1 MQLITPDSFEALAF
15 ALNDLLTEQTACITA
30 DGYKRLTGDDLSVPI
45 TEGRIMIGNL
55 AARTNCTVAITDER
69 VVFTKNPTSDI
80 PQRTSDAKRHLTS

>member
-1 MQLITPDSFEALAF
+1 MQLITPDNFEELAS
-15 ALNDLLTEQTACITA
+15 ALNDLLTDQTACITA
-30 DGYKRLTGDDLSVPI
+30 DDYRRLTGDELNVPV

-69 VVFTKNPTSDI
+69 VVFIKNPTPDI